1 MGVHTFNERQTM
13 NMKPNAGRA
22 TWLAIAVV
30 SCALIG
36 CEGIV
41 IDRNGGPAEAPA
53 PAPTA
58 RSRGKGPPAH
68 APAHGY
74 RAKYEYRYW
83 HDKGVYYATD
93 RDQYFW
99 LEAGEWRVGA
109 KLPDHI
115 VIDPDGGVVVSMD
128 TPTPY

>member
-1 MGVHTFNERQTM
+1 MNLMMKRQ
-13 NMKPNAGRA
+13 
-22 TWLAIAVV
+22 AIAMKTNRVQLFCFLAMV
-30 SCALIG
+30 LACALIG
-36 CEGIV
+36 CESLV
-41 IDRNGGPAEAPA
+41 IHRDGGPAGQSAP

-58 RSRGKGPPAH
+58 QRRGKGPPAH

-83 HDKGVYYATD
+83 HDKNVYYAAD

-99 LEAGEWRVGA
+99 LEAGQWRVGA

-115 VIDPDGGVVVSMD
+115 VIDRDGGVVVSMD
-128 TPTPY
+128 SATPY